1 MIDVI
6 VVIIIWYI
14 LGLIGAFLFGKLPD
28 EDLNRLETKD
38 CFLVAVGG
46 VAILGFGIG
55 ELFYYIFIYQRNSKK
70 K

>member
-1 MIDVI
+1 MIEVI

-14 LGLIGAFLFGKLPD
+14 LGLIGAFLFGKSPD
-28 EDLNRLETKD
+28 EDIDGLKTKD

-46 VAILGFGIG
+46 VAILGFGLG
-55 ELFYYIFIYQRNSKK
+55 ELFYYIFIYQRNLKK